1 MFLLL
6 LIVERNTT
14 IIMLKKGG
22 NVFVAGAVAAVLLAT
37 SHSFSFAPP
46 QSQRC
51 PALSLAEQDHDHIIQ
66 ELESTNNVSD
76 RRGFLSKIVASASAS
91 LLLSS
96 SIPQQTNAFPDEPTR
111 IEMSVDTEYLIRV
124 LDYFDGDMRK
134 ALGVLIRAPSTQVE
148 IDAPAR
154 GGGSGSINP
163 RDAVLNALSSYNEEE
178 YAVQQASW
186 VKVDKPNRT
195 LELLLK
201 KRYTLSLPSVSST
214 DNAEQVEIVLKD
226 GGTVK
231 YKPMKL
237 IESTSLSLSN
247 LEAGI
252 GLAVASYPLAYGL
265 YNYESFREEEE
276 KKLKKAQMTAKKAK
290 AAAAKKAKAKG
301 SPKKKEKKA
310 TNSVD
315 KSKPTMK
322 GQETKKPPIDTST
335 VDVNFDAASK
345 EAEWFQSETALMS
358 KIEDKEKEPEFEWW
372 KNKETS
378 PAEAATPAEVDGDSS
393 KGTEWFGRDVSEA
406 AVMELMQAV
415 QQQGGYLDSLS
426 KSQSSQAGSPP
437 PYKRKQA
444 ATKKKNSSSFSSYL
458 DSL

>member
-1 MFLLL
+1 
-6 LIVERNTT
+6 
-14 IIMLKKGG
+14 MLKKGG
-22 NVFVAGAVAAVLLAT
+22 SLCVAGAVAAVLLAT
-37 SHSFSFAPP
+37 SHSFSFAPSQP
-46 QSQRC
+46 QQSQRC
-51 PALSLAEQDHDHIIQ
+51 SALSLIAEQDDNIIIK
-66 ELESTNNVSD
+66 ELESTNDVSN
-76 RRGFLSKIVASASAS
+76 RRGFLSQLAASASF
-91 LLLSS
+91 LLSS
-96 SIPQQTNAFPDEPTR
+96 SLPQQANAFPDEPTL
-111 IEMSVDTEYLIRV
+111 IEISVDTEYFIRV

-154 GGGSGSINP
+154 GGGNGSINP

-201 KRYTLSLPSVSST
+201 KRYALSLPSVGSAE
-214 DNAEQVEIVLKD
+214 DAEQVEIVLKD
-226 GGTVK
+226 GGTVQ
-231 YKPMKL
+231 YTPMKL
-237 IESTSLSLSN
+237 ERTKLSLSN

-276 KKLKKAQMTAKKAK
+276 KKLKKAQMAAKKAK
-290 AAAAKKAKAKG
+290 AAAVKKAKAKG

-310 TNSVD
+310 TNVD

-358 KIEDKEKEPEFEWW
+358 KIENDEEKEPEFEWW
-372 KNKETS
+372 KKNKETS
-378 PAEAATPAEVDGDSS
+378 PAEEATPADVADDT
-393 KGTEWFGRDVSEA
+393 KGAEWFGRDVSET
-406 AVMELMQAV
+406 AVMELMQEV
-415 QQQGGYLDSLS
+415 QQQAGYLDGLS
-426 KSQSSQAGSPP
+426 KSQSSQGASPP

-444 ATKKKNSSSFSSYL
+444 ASKKKSSSSFSSYL

>member
-1 MFLLL
+1 
-6 LIVERNTT
+6 
-14 IIMLKKGG
+14 MLKKGG
-22 NVFVAGAVAAVLLAT
+22 SLCVAGAVAAVLLAT

-46 QSQRC
+46 QHQRC
-51 PALSLAEQDHDHIIQ
+51 SALSLAEQDDDIIIK
-66 ELESTNNVSD
+66 ELEYTSDVSN
-76 RRGFLSKIVASASAS
+76 RRGFLSQIAASASAS

-96 SIPQQTNAFPDEPTR
+96 SLPEQANAFPDEPTR

-154 GGGSGSINP
+154 AGSGSINP

-201 KRYTLSLPSVSST
+201 KRYTLSLPSSVGS
-214 DNAEQVEIVLKD
+214 AEQVEIVLKD

-237 IESTSLSLSN
+237 ESTSLSLSN

-276 KKLKKAQMTAKKAK
+276 KKLKKAQMAAKKAK

-310 TNSVD
+310 TTVE

-358 KIEDKEKEPEFEWW
+358 KIENDNEKEPEFEWW

-378 PAEAATPAEVDGDSS
+378 LVEEATPAEVDGDSS
-393 KGTEWFGRDVSEA
+393 KGTDWFGRDVSET
-406 AVMELMQAV
+406 AVMELMQEV
-415 QQQGGYLDSLS
+415 QQQGGYLDGLS

-444 ATKKKNSSSFSSYL
+444 ASKKKSSSSFSSYL

>member
-1 MFLLL
+1 
-6 LIVERNTT
+6 
-14 IIMLKKGG
+14 MLKKGG
-22 NVFVAGAVAAVLLAT
+22 SLCVAGAVAAVLLAT

-46 QSQRC
+46 QQQQSQRC
-51 PALSLAEQDHDHIIQ
+51 SALSLAEQDDNNIIIQ
-66 ELESTNNVSD
+66 ELESTNDVTN
-76 RRGFLSKIVASASAS
+76 RRGFFSEIAASASAS

-96 SIPQQTNAFPDEPTR
+96 SLPQQANAFPDKPTR

-134 ALGVLIRAPSTQVE
+134 ALSVLIRAPSTRVE

-154 GGGSGSINP
+154 A

-201 KRYTLSLPSVSST
+201 KRYTLSLPSVGSAG
-214 DNAEQVEIVLKD
+214 NAEQVEIVLKD

-231 YKPMKL
+231 YKPSMK
-237 IESTSLSLSN
+237 IEKTSLSLSN

-252 GLAVASYPLAYGL
+252 GLVTISYPVAYGL

-276 KKLKKAQMTAKKAK
+276 KKLKKAQMAAKKAK

-310 TNSVD
+310 TND

-322 GQETKKPPIDTST
+322 GQETKKPPIDASV

-358 KIEDKEKEPEFEWW
+358 KIENDKEKEPEFEWW

-378 PAEAATPAEVDGDSS
+378 PAEEATPAEVDGDSS
-393 KGTEWFGRDVSEA
+393 KGTEWFGRDVSET
-406 AVMELMQAV
+406 AVMELMQEV

-437 PYKRKQA
+437 YKRKQA
-444 ATKKKNSSSFSSYL
+444 ASKKKSSSSFSSYL

>member
-1 MFLLL
+1 
-6 LIVERNTT
+6 
-14 IIMLKKGG
+14 MLKKGG
-22 NVFVAGAVAAVLLAT
+22 GLFVAGAVAAVLLAT

-46 QSQRC
+46 QQSQRC
-51 PALSLAEQDHDHIIQ
+51 SALSLAEQDDNIIIQ
-66 ELESTNNVSD
+66 ELESTNDVTN
-76 RRGFLSKIVASASAS
+76 RRGFLSQIAASASAS

-96 SIPQQTNAFPDEPTR
+96 SLPQQANALPDEPTR
-111 IEMSVDTEYLIRV
+111 IEISVDTEYLIRV

-154 GGGSGSINP
+154 AGSGSINP

-201 KRYTLSLPSVSST
+201 KRYTLSLPSVGSAG
-214 DNAEQVEIVLKD
+214 NAEQVEIVLKD

-231 YKPMKL
+231 YKPSMK
-237 IESTSLSLSN
+237 IEKTSLSLSN

-252 GLAVASYPLAYGL
+252 GLVTISYPVAYGL

-276 KKLKKAQMTAKKAK
+276 KKLKKAQMAAKKAK

-301 SPKKKEKKA
+301 SPKKKEKK
-310 TNSVD
+310 TTTVE

-322 GQETKKPPIDTST
+322 GQETKKPPIDASV
-335 VDVNFDAASK
+335 VDVNFNAASK
-345 EAEWFQSETALMS
+345 EAEWFQSETALLS
-358 KIEDKEKEPEFEWW
+358 KIENKKEKEPEFEWW

-378 PAEAATPAEVDGDSS
+378 PAEEATPAEVDGDSS
-393 KGTEWFGRDVSEA
+393 KGTEWFGRDVSET
-406 AVMELMQAV
+406 AVMELMQEV

-426 KSQSSQAGSPP
+426 KSQSSQSASPP

-444 ATKKKNSSSFSSYL
+444 ASKKKSSSSFSSYL

>member
-1 MFLLL
+1 
-6 LIVERNTT
+6 
-14 IIMLKKGG
+14 MLKKGG
-22 NVFVAGAVAAVLLAT
+22 SLCVAGAVAAVLLAT

-46 QSQRC
+46 QQSQRC
-51 PALSLAEQDHDHIIQ
+51 PALSLADQDDNIIIK
-66 ELESTNNVSD
+66 ELESTNDVTN
-76 RRGFLSKIVASASAS
+76 RRGFLSQIAASASAS
-91 LLLSS
+91 LFLSS
-96 SIPQQTNAFPDEPTR
+96 SLPQQANAFPDEPTR

-154 GGGSGSINP
+154 AGSGSINP

-201 KRYTLSLPSVSST
+201 KRYTLSLPSVGSAE
-214 DNAEQVEIVLKD
+214 NAEQVEIVLKD

-237 IESTSLSLSN
+237 ESTSLSLSN

-276 KKLKKAQMTAKKAK
+276 KKLKKAQMAAKKAK

-301 SPKKKEKKA
+301 SPKKKEKK
-310 TNSVD
+310 TTTVE
-315 KSKPTMK
+315 KSKKSKQTMK
-322 GQETKKPPIDTST
+322 GQETKKPPIDASV

-358 KIEDKEKEPEFEWW
+358 KIENDKEKEPEFEWW

-378 PAEAATPAEVDGDSS
+378 LVEEATPAEVDGDSS
-393 KGTEWFGRDVSEA
+393 KGTEWFGRDVSET
-406 AVMELMQAV
+406 AVMELMQEV

-426 KSQSSQAGSPP
+426 KSQSSQGASPP

-444 ATKKKNSSSFSSYL
+444 TSKKKSSSSFSSYL

>member
-1 MFLLL
+1 
-6 LIVERNTT
+6 
-14 IIMLKKGG
+14 MLKKGG

-51 PALSLAEQDHDHIIQ
+51 PALSLAEQDDNDNNIIQ
-66 ELESTNNVSD
+66 ELESTNNILD

-96 SIPQQTNAFPDEPTR
+96 SLPQQTNALPDEPTR

-201 KRYTLSLPSVSST
+201 KRYTLSLPSVGSAE
-214 DNAEQVEIVLKD
+214 NAEQVEIVLKD

-231 YKPMKL
+231 YKPIKL

-265 YNYESFREEEE
+265 YNYDSFREEEE
-276 KKLKKAQMTAKKAK
+276 KKLKKAQMAAKKAK

-301 SPKKKEKKA
+301 SPRKKEKK
-310 TNSVD
+310 TTTIE

-322 GQETKKPPIDTST
+322 GQETKKPPIETST
-335 VDVNFDAASK
+335 VDVNFDAVSK

-358 KIEDKEKEPEFEWW
+358 KIEDKEKESEFEWW

-378 PAEAATPAEVDGDSS
+378 PAEAAAPAEVVDDSN
-393 KGTEWFGRDVSEA
+393 KGTEWFGRDVSET
-406 AVMELMQAV
+406 AVMELMQEV

>member
-1 MFLLL
+1 
-6 LIVERNTT
+6 
-14 IIMLKKGG
+14 MLKKGG
-22 NVFVAGAVAAVLLAT
+22 SLCVAGAVAAVLLAT

-46 QSQRC
+46 QQSQRC
-51 PALSLAEQDHDHIIQ
+51 SALSLAEQDDDNIIQ
-66 ELESTNNVSD
+66 ELESTNDVLN
-76 RRGFLSKIVASASAS
+76 RRGFLSKIAASASAS

-96 SIPQQTNAFPDEPTR
+96 SLPQQANALPDEPTR

-148 IDAPAR
+148 IDTPAR
-154 GGGSGSINP
+154 GGNGSINP

-201 KRYTLSLPSVSST
+201 KRYTLSLPSVGGAE
-214 DNAEQVEIVLKD
+214 NAEQVEIVLKD

-237 IESTSLSLSN
+237 ESTSVSLSN

-252 GLAVASYPLAYGL
+252 GLVTISYPVAYGL

-276 KKLKKAQMTAKKAK
+276 KKLKKAQMAAKKAK

-310 TNSVD
+310 TND

-322 GQETKKPPIDTST
+322 GQETKKPPIDASV

-358 KIEDKEKEPEFEWW
+358 KIENDKEKEPEFEWW

-378 PAEAATPAEVDGDSS
+378 PAEEATPAEVDGDSS
-393 KGTEWFGRDVSEA
+393 KGTEWFGRDVSET
-406 AVMELMQAV
+406 AVMELMQEV

-437 PYKRKQA
+437 PYKRTQSA
-444 ATKKKNSSSFSSYL
+444 SKKKSSSSFSSYL